1 MPQTLQASDLD
12 LHTVEAQFH
21 LQETIDDGFFWEWQ
35 QTLPPLT
42 EAECL
47 RLDDVRADFLEQ
59 TKYPMLEE
67 TVKLVVLSPLLAL
80 AGFYRS
86 PFRIRTEVPVQIALA
101 ADEPTAE
108 APVLRGR
115 IDVLVVQQQLWT
127 LVIESKETGFSLKN
141 AFPQALSYMM
151 AAPAGDRPAYSP
163 AYSLCCNGSE
173 FRFLKLLRQPTDSA
187 PSSPGPIGPIPYAF
201 SDLFTLQRRHNDL
214 YSVLQILKQL
224 GQLIR
229 DPQMP

>member
-12 LHTVEAQFH
+12 LHTVEAQLH
-21 LQETIDDGFFWEWQ
+21 LQETIDDDFFWEWQ

-42 EAECL
+42 EVECQ

-86 PFRIRTEVPVQIALA
+86 PFRIRTEVPVQIALET
-101 ADEPTAE
+101 DEPTAE
-108 APVLRGR
+108 ASVLRGR

-151 AAPAGDRPAYSP
+151 AAPAGDRPAYS
-163 AYSLCCNGSE
+163 LCCNGSE
-173 FRFLKLLRQPTDSA
+173 FRFLKLLRQPPAS
-187 PSSPGPIGPIPYAF
+187 PSGPGQIGPIPYAF
-201 SDLFTLQRRHNDL
+201 SDLFTLQRRQNDL
-214 YSVLQILKQL
+214 YRVLQILKQL

-229 DPQMP
+229 DPQTI